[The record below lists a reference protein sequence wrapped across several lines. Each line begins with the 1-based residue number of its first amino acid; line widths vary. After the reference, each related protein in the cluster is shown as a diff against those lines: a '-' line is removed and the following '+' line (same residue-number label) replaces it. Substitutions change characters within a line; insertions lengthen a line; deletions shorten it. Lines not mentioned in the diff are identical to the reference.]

1 MNDKGRMPYP
11 PQTQPPPYAPPAP
24 QAYPEPA
31 PQPYGFTANPPP
43 TTSTVTVIQVPT
55 GTILGPMSTCVTC
68 PSCHAVVHTRVDHEP
83 SSRTH
88 MFAVLLCIFGHF
100 LTPSSLLQPMTAC
113 GRAAY
118 SRTAWTPAR
127 TACTTAPPAVP
138 TSARTKTSR
147 PISFDRQGGSE
158 KRFGRKVTRK

>member
-88 MFAVLLCIFGHF
+88 MFAVLLCIFGLWPCCLFPYCMDSCQNSMHYC
-100 LTPSSLLQPMTAC
+100 PAC
-113 GRAAY
+113 GSY
-118 SRTAWTPAR
+118 L
-127 TACTTAPPAVP
+127 
-138 TSARTKTSR
+138 
-147 PISFDRQGGSE
+147 GSY
-158 KRFGRKVTRK
+158 KN